1 MDKSL
6 AQAKATATGTRYRL
20 QQAIRAYAR
29 EQLASSGEMD
39 GVQARHG
46 AYFARLG
53 EQAAHRL
60 NRPDQAAWATRLDQ
74 EQANLRAAWL
84 WSAADPARAM
94 TGLTMVSGLWEYW
107 LIRGLLDQ
115 GAAWLEDALRR
126 AAGPPGARADALAG
140 LAVITCLR
148 GDVQRGGDL
157 FAASIALHEQAGN
170 WAGHS
175 RALALLG
182 FWRANQGDQA
192 GSAAALDRAM
202 LSAGLS
208 RDPYFA
214 AFTLLMAGMAALL
227 TGRIPLA
234 RARASESGR
243 LFADIGGRRGA
254 GYARCVVADCLI
266 HEGSPA
272 ECLLLLRECIQD
284 FETLLDRWGLLRHLL
299 GGPGP
304 RRARRLGPG
313 GVRAGRGR
321 QHERADRRPSLPGR
335 PGRYRRRGRE
345 DGGRAGS
352 LRGHRAPGGPR
363 GGPRRPDRRRP
374 GAGRAGGSAVRAG

>member
-1 MDKSL
+1 MD
-6 AQAKATATGTRYRL
+6 
-20 QQAIRAYAR
+20 
-29 EQLASSGEMD
+29 D
-39 GVQARHG
+39 VQARHG

-53 EQAAHRL
+53 EQAARRL
-60 NRPDQAAWATRLDQ
+60 NGPDQAVWATRLDQ

-84 WSAADPARAM
+84 WSAADPARAV

-115 GAAWLEDALRR
+115 GAAWLEDALQR
-126 AAGPPGARADALAG
+126 AAGPAGVRADALAG

-148 GDVQRGGDL
+148 GDVQQGGEL
-157 FAASIALHEQAGN
+157 FAASITLHEQARN

-192 GSAAALDRAM
+192 GSADALDRAM
-202 LSAGLS
+202 MSAGMS

-243 LFADIGGRRGA
+243 LFADIGGRRGPA
-254 GYARCVVADCLI
+254 TPGAL
-266 HEGSPA
+266 SPTA
-272 ECLLLLRECIQD
+272 AS
-284 FETLLDRWGLLRHLL
+284 T
-299 GGPGP
+299 
-304 RRARRLGPG
+304 
-313 GVRAGRGR
+313 RG
-321 QHERADRRPSLPGR
+321 RRPSAWCSCGNASATSR
-335 PGRYRRRGRE
+335 PCWTGGACWPARARPRWPTPRWATGARRRSRW
-345 DGGRAGS
+345 AWPT
-352 LRGHRAPGGPR
+352 A
-363 GGPRRPDRRRP
+363 
-374 GAGRAGGSAVRAG
+374 